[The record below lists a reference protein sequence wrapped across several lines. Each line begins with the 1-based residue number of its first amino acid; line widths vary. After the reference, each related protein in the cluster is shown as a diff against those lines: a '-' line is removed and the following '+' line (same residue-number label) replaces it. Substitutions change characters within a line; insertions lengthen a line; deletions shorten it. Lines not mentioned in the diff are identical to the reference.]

1 MKRESRAI
9 VSVVVILASLVALL
23 FGRFTYELIRG
34 VRISATLDRL
44 GPADVEK
51 VPQLVAQL
59 GDSNPMIR
67 QAAAGALARMGPAAQ
82 AAKPALLRCLQG
94 DPSAPVRSNA
104 ACALGWL
111 RKDPELISPLIQ
123 ALDDQD
129 GEVRRYAAYALS
141 MIGPIS
147 SPAVP
152 KLIELLEDPHMAY
165 MAARALGA
173 IGAPA
178 RPSIPQ
184 LIKAL
189 RRDNSLA
196 RMEFIIALGKFGP
209 EAKQAIPDLFVLAN
223 DADPRVKKVAGDTLP
238 QIDPQMSKQS
248 VERPT
253 AVDLKGP

>member
-1 MKRESRAI
+1 M
-9 VSVVVILASLVALL
+9 
-23 FGRFTYELIRG
+23 T
-34 VRISATLDRL
+34 
-44 GPADVEK
+44 
-51 VPQLVAQL
+51 QL

-67 QAAAGALARMGPAAQ
+67 QAAARALARMGPAAQ

-111 RKDPELISPLIQ
+111 GKDPELIPPLIK

-129 GEVRRYAAYALS
+129 KEVRRYAAYALS
-141 MIGPIS
+141 LLSPTS
-147 SPAVP
+147 APAVP
-152 KLIELLEDPHMAY
+152 KLIERLEDPHMAY

-196 RMEFIIALGKFGP
+196 RMEFVIALGKFGP
-209 EAKQAIPDLFVLAN
+209 EAKQAIPDLLVLAN
-223 DADPRVKKVAGDTLP
+223 DTDPHVKKVASETLP
-238 QIDPQMSKQS
+238 QIDLQMSKQP
-248 VERPT
+248 VERPQ

>member
-1 MKRESRAI
+1 MRLSTGWVQPMRRRCHN
-9 VSVVVILASLVALL
+9 SWHSLV
-23 FGRFTYELIRG
+23 
-34 VRISATLDRL
+34 
-44 GPADVEK
+44 
-51 VPQLVAQL
+51 
-59 GDSNPMIR
+59 DSNPMIR
-67 QAAAGALARMGPAAQ
+67 QAAAGALAKMGPAAQ

-111 RKDPELISPLIQ
+111 GKDPELIPPLIK

-129 GEVRRYAAYALS
+129 KEVRRYAAYALS
-141 MIGPIS
+141 LLSPTS
-147 SPAVP
+147 APAVP
-152 KLIELLEDPHMAY
+152 KLIERLEDPHMAY

-196 RMEFIIALGKFGP
+196 RMEFVIALGKFGP
-209 EAKQAIPDLFVLAN
+209 EAKQAIPDLLVLAN
-223 DADPRVKKVAGDTLP
+223 DTDPHVKKVAGDTLP
-238 QIDPQMSKQS
+238 QIDRRMSKQS
-248 VERPT
+248 VERPK
-253 AVDLKGP
+253 AVDRTGP